1 MSAEN
6 CCVFVDLV
14 PEESYAKNTPTWPRK
29 EIGVRETLPHLKN
42 SSRNPTVLIFGNLL
56 FLNAKVSVKFY
67 RSWRENKKYN

>member
-1 MSAEN
+1 MSPEN
-6 CCVFVDLV
+6 YHIFVDLIL
-14 PEESYAKNTPTWPRK
+14 EECYAKNTPTWSRK

>member
-1 MSAEN
+1 MPRTPPPGQGKK
-6 CCVFVDLV
+6 L
-14 PEESYAKNTPTWPRK
+14 ESEK
-29 EIGVRETLPHLKN
+29 LPHLKN